1 MTERVVVAQLGARM
15 HYAVPRI
22 LHSTGE
28 LHRLYTDI
36 CATQGWPRG
45 IKYLPARMLPSA
57 VRRLRGRVPEGIPG
71 ERITTFPAF
80 GLELAVR
87 RMKARTPSQHTETAI
102 WGASR
107 FGSLVNRAGFRDA
120 TGFYGFS
127 GDSLEQVGA
136 AREAGLWTAV
146 EQIIAPRG
154 VLDRLMEEEEDA
166 FPDWKFEQGR
176 DRFAHAFGQ
185 RELAEWGL
193 ADLVVCGSEFVR
205 RGVVEAT
212 AGRVRCAVVP
222 YGVDQRFSLPPRT
235 PRKGPLRVLTV
246 GAADLRKGTPYVMA
260 AARQLAGKA
269 TFRLVGFCNVP
280 DQIRWTLGDALELT
294 GVVPRS
300 EIVKQYE
307 WADVFLLPSLCEG
320 SATVIYEALAAGLP
334 VVTTENTGTVVR
346 DGKEGFIVPIRDP
359 DSIVAALERLD
370 ADRDMLATMSARAG
384 RRAAEFDLQHYGV
397 RLRNALAEAR
407 DAHRHAGSPRA
418 HPRTAEHD
426 RAVVRQQS
434 FPKPA

>member
-1 MTERVVVAQLGARM
+1 MTERIVVAQLGARM

-22 LHSTGE
+22 LNSAGE

-36 CATQGWPRG
+36 CATRGWPSG
-45 IKYLPARMLPSA
+45 IRYFPARMLPSA
-57 VRRLRGRVPEGIPG
+57 LRRLRGRIPEEIPE

-80 GLELAVR
+80 GLQLAIR

-107 FGSLVNRAGFRDA
+107 FGSLVNRAGFGGA

-127 GDSLEQVGA
+127 GDSLEQVAA
-136 AREAGLWTAV
+136 ARECGLWTTV

-154 VLDRLMEEEEDA
+154 VLDRLMEEEEDT
-166 FPDWKFEQGR
+166 FREWRFEQER

-185 RELAEWGL
+185 RERAEWDL

-212 AGRVRCAVVP
+212 GGRVRCVVVP
-222 YGVDQRFSLPPRT
+222 YGVDRRFSLPPRT

-246 GAADLRKGTPYVMA
+246 GAADLRKGTPYVLA

-280 DQIRWTLGDALELT
+280 EQARRTLGETLELT
-294 GVVPRS
+294 GIVPRA
-300 EIVKQYE
+300 EILKQYE

-320 SATVIYEALAAGLP
+320 SATVVYEALAAGLP

-346 DGKEGFIVPIRDP
+346 DGEEGFIVPIRDP

-370 ADRDMLATMSARAG
+370 EDRDMLAGMSHNAA

-397 RLRNALAEAR
+397 RLRDALAQAR
-407 DAHRHAGSPRA
+407 DAHRQARSPEA
-418 HPRTAEHD
+418 HPRKVDSARTAI
-426 RAVVRQQS
+426 RQES